1 MKKSLEKLVKRYGLP
16 EKATRGELE
25 KKFPTALRTKSLLMV
40 IGKDNRD
47 KEDAYRCASL

>member
-1 MKKSLEKLVKRYGLP
+1 MKKSLEKLVKRYSLP

-40 IGKDNRD
+40 IGKDGKDRD
-47 KEDAYRCASL
+47 V